1 MRESEHDLKEAVC
14 PNCQRDMRVEILLEH
29 ATSWMDD
36 EYQIDGS
43 DRYWVLECKGCGK
56 IFFGHGSTFSEEVDH
71 RFNHGTQQ
79 WEMYRPENR
88 TFYPRTRKRQK
99 PAWFDLKVSLEMGE
113 VYYVLQE
120 VYSALDNDLPI
131 LSAIGMRTTL
141 DALAIH
147 LGANESD
154 SFKDKIE
161 TLRSKNH
168 ITGRERDFLE
178 VLAEAG
184 GSAAHRSWKPKDD
197 ELATMMEIIE
207 GTIHRALILPKRV
220 EKLKMN
226 VPLKKK

>member
-1 MRESEHDLKEAVC
+1 MRATEHDLREGVC
-14 PNCQRDMRVEILLEH
+14 PKCQREMRVEVLYEH
-29 ATSWMDD
+29 ATTWVD
-36 EYQIDGS
+36 EEYPIDGS
-43 DRYWVLECKGCGK
+43 DRYWVLECKGCGTV
-56 IFFGHGSTFSEEVDH
+56 FFGHGSTFSEEVDQS
-71 RFNHGTQQ
+71 FNQRTQQ

-88 TFYPRTRKRQK
+88 TFYPRTRERQK
-99 PAWFDLKVSLEMGE
+99 PVWFDSKVFFAIGE

-147 LGANESD
+147 LGATESA
-154 SFKDKIE
+154 SFKEKIE

-226 VPLKKK
+226 VPPKKK